1 MVKLSTIHARL
12 RTAAVAACLASLGL
26 AARASDL
33 GTVGP
38 VYPIAEPDML
48 EQIQAILK
56 AKQAS
61 GDLERIQ
68 QAAYKRMR
76 ARIETPPAVGGL
88 TKARQSRVWTFDPS
102 VRFDEPIVD
111 NEGRIVIP
119 AGTLANPLT
128 VVHLSSLLLFVDGRD
143 KAQIAAAKRV
153 IETSQQRVVLI
164 LTAGSPAALT
174 SQLHRQVFFDQ
185 DGLLVR
191 RFGIQAVPARV
202 SQDGLVLR
210 VEEFP
215 A

>member
-1 MVKLSTIHARL
+1 MVIAAKSTTSVRRAL
-12 RTAAVAACLASLGL
+12 AAACLASTALG
-26 AARASDL
+26 AHAGDL
-33 GTVGP
+33 GTIGP

-61 GDLERIQ
+61 GDLERLQ

-76 ARIETPPAVGGL
+76 ARIQTPPAVSGL
-88 TKARQSRVWTFDPS
+88 VKARQARSWNVDPS

-119 AGTLANPLT
+119 SGTLANPLS
-128 VVHLSSLLLFVDGRD
+128 VVRLSSLLLFVDGRD
-143 KAQIAAAKRV
+143 PTQVAMAKHL
-153 IETSQQRVVLI
+153 IDTSAQRVVPI

-174 SQLHRQVFFDQ
+174 RLWKRQVFFDQ

-191 RFGIQAVPARV
+191 RFGIQAVPAKV
-202 SQDGLVLR
+202 SQEGLVLK
-210 VEEFP
+210 VEEIP
-215 A
+215 S

>member
-1 MVKLSTIHARL
+1 MVS
-12 RTAAVAACLASLGL
+12 RTTMHSLVRNAAAVACLSLSL
-26 AARASDL
+26 FARAGDL
-33 GTVGP
+33 GTIGP
-38 VYPIAEPDML
+38 VYPIVEPDML

-61 GDLERIQ
+61 GDLERVQ
-68 QAAYKRMR
+68 QAAFKRMR
-76 ARIETPPAVGGL
+76 ARIQTPTAVSGL
-88 TKARQSRVWTFDPS
+88 AKTRQSRVWTFDPS

-119 AGTLANPLT
+119 AGTLANPLS
-128 VVHLSSLLLFVDGRD
+128 VVRLSSLLLFVDGRD
-143 KAQIAAAKRV
+143 QGQVATAKRL

-164 LTAGSPAALT
+164 LTAGSPASLM